1 MLHYWYA
8 IQVMNGGISS
18 VNRRIVVIIFIL
30 FFVIAFVSFYVFIGF
45 EFEIG
50 VTQSWGMVTLNGTE
64 IKTLILLP
72 YLLVRVYLEIFFS
85 ATTTIEATNI
95 NAIRGVNM
103 VNSGITKPLKVNESL
118 STGVGSFAKMKY
130 AINCTG
136 G

>member
-1 MLHYWYA
+1 
-8 IQVMNGGISS
+8 
-18 VNRRIVVIIFIL
+18 L

-103 VNSGITKPLKVNESL
+103 VNSGIS
-118 STGVGSFAKMKY
+118 
-130 AINCTG
+130 
-136 G
+136 